1 MASSQNLLTF
11 MSLIDATCL
20 DEQAAEETILNLC
33 QLVKS
38 APTRVAS
45 ICVYPKWISVVKKY
59 FEQGKMTITTVINF
73 PKVTLDS
80 QTMQRQIKAAIE
92 DGADE
97 IDIVFPYE
105 TFDLN
110 KPQATMNFLQSAKA
124 ACGDH
129 ILKVIIES
137 GEAPSIEWIEKATH
151 CVVESGADFVKT
163 STGKTPIGA
172 TPEAVKAIA
181 YALQEADRPCGL
193 KISGGVRTIE
203 QANNYLHIVESILGK
218 SFITPSWLRFGAS
231 SLLDICIQRVGEENV

>member
-1 MASSQNLLTF
+1 MTSSQNFLNLIN
-11 MSLIDATCL
+11 LIDATCL
-20 DEQAAEETILNLC
+20 DDHATQENIIQLC
-33 QLVKS
+33 QLVQS

-45 ICVYPKWISVVKKY
+45 ICVYPTWISVVKNY
-59 FEQGKMTITTVINF
+59 FIDNPQTITTVINF
-73 PKVTLDS
+73 PKVTHDT
-80 QTMQRQIKAAIE
+80 QTMQKQITTAIKS
-92 DGADE
+92 GADE

-105 TFDLN
+105 TFDSN
-110 KPQATMNFLQSAKA
+110 KPQATIDFLHGAKK

-137 GEAPSIEWIEKATH
+137 GQASSINWIEKATH

-203 QANNYLHIVESILGK
+203 QAATYIQIVESILGK

-231 SLLDICIQRVGEENV
+231 SLLETCIQHIGK

>member
-1 MASSQNLLTF
+1 MTSSQNLLTF

-20 DEQAAEETILNLC
+20 DDKATEETILHLC

-38 APTRVAS
+38 APIRVAS
-45 ICVYPKWISVVKKY
+45 ICVYPKWISVVKNY
-59 FEQGKMTITTVINF
+59 FEHSKMTITTVINF

-80 QTMQRQIKAAIE
+80 QTMQTHIKAAIE

-105 TFDLN
+105 TYDIQ
-110 KPQATMNFLQSAKA
+110 KPQPTMQFLKSAKA

-137 GEAPSIEWIEKATH
+137 GEAPSMEWIEKATN
-151 CVVESGADFVKT
+151 CVVQSGADFVKT
-163 STGKTPIGA
+163 STGKTPMGA

-203 QANNYLHIVESILGK
+203 QANNYLYIVESILGK

-231 SLLDICIQRVGEENV
+231 SLLEVCIQQVGDQNV